1 MELKP
6 PRPVLSLAADKPTQP
21 CAFRRHF
28 TASAF
33 VVEAGRVLLLLHARK
48 GLWLPPGGHV
58 EPDESPDRA
67 ACREVREETG
77 LDVLIVSARVPSRLP
92 HAAPRPEACLEIPI
106 GPDHTHID
114 LVYFA
119 RPKAGSDATCLK
131 PNGEADAL
139 RWWSSVELQGRT
151 ADGDAIMTRGSLPP
165 EVGTL
170 ALRALAR
177 LDGHGR

>member
-1 MELKP
+1 MELKAA
-6 PRPVLSLAADKPTQP
+6 RPLLRLAPDRPTEP
-21 CAFRRHF
+21 CPLRRHF

-33 VVEAGRVLLLLHARK
+33 VVAAGRVLLLLHARK

-119 RPKAGSDATCLK
+119 RPKPGSDTGSLR

-139 RWWSSVELQGRT
+139 RWWASAELQGGA
-151 ADGDAIMTRGSLPP
+151 ADALMARGSLPP

-177 LDGHGR
+177 LDGPGR

>member
-6 PRPVLSLAADKPTQP
+6 PRPLLGLTAEAPAPP
-21 CAFRRHF
+21 CALRRHF

-58 EPDESPDRA
+58 EADESPDRA

-77 LDVLIVSARVPSRLP
+77 LDVVIVSARVPSRLP
-92 HAAPRPEACLEIPI
+92 HAAPRPEACLEVPV

-119 RPKAGSDATCLK
+119 RPRRGSDTAGLK

-139 RWWSSVELQGRT
+139 HWWSSVELQGQAAT
-151 ADGDAIMTRGSLPP
+151 GDATMERGSLPP
-165 EVGTL
+165 EIGTL

-177 LDGHGR
+177 LDGQVR